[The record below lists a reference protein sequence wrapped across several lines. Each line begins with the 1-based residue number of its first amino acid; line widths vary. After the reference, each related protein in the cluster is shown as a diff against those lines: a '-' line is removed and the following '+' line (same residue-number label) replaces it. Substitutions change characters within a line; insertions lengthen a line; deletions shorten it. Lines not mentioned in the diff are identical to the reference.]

1 MLLRPDWDLGKY
13 LNVEVAQSWWEPWVV
28 EEVDVASAIHLGW
41 RRVLEWKKIQLLA
54 HHCRALTEKL
64 TPTSLVLRKYK
75 GLCGIN
81 KNAQELSQS
90 R

>member
-54 HHCRALTEKL
+54 HH
-64 TPTSLVLRKYK
+64 
-75 GLCGIN
+75 
-81 KNAQELSQS
+81 
-90 R
+90 